1 MPATIHPT
9 AIVSPN
15 AKIGSNVSI
24 GPFAVIEDDVI
35 IGDDS
40 IIGQNACIYNGARIG
55 NRVKIFQGA
64 SVSNLPQDLKY
75 NGEETFLFI
84 GDDTIVREFATLH
97 KGTTA
102 RGKTVIGQNC
112 LLMAYTHVAHDC
124 IIGNKVICSNG
135 VQIAGHVT
143 IEDNVIIGGLSAVHQ
158 FGKIGQHAM
167 VGGGS
172 MVNMDVPPFVMTS
185 GYPARYMGL
194 NIVGLRRRNFSNDS
208 INAIKEA
215 YRILYLSGLT
225 FRNALDKLKSEF
237 QSNEYVGS
245 IVKFIETSKR
255 GILRR

>member
-1 MPATIHPT
+1 MPTTIHPT
-9 AIVSPN
+9 AVVSPN

-102 RGKTVIGQNC
+102 TGKTVIGQNC

-225 FRNALDKLKSEF
+225 FRNALEKLKSEF
-237 QSNEYVGS
+237 QSNEFVES
-245 IVKFIETSKR
+245 IVKFIETSGR

>member
-1 MPATIHPT
+1 MPTTIHPT
-9 AIVSPN
+9 AVVSPN
-15 AKIGSNVSI
+15 AKIGSNVSV

-102 RGKTVIGQNC
+102 TGKTVIGQNC

-225 FRNALDKLKSEF
+225 FRNALEKLKSEF
-237 QSNEYVGS
+237 QSNEFVES
-245 IVKFIETSKR
+245 IVKFIETSER